1 MNIVLKPA
9 IILLNSLRFKYKFI
23 LLATMFY
30 LPILVSFYWIM
41 QSQLTQIEDNQQEK
55 AGLSYIQSILTLEQT
70 IQSTSANGQS
80 YAKLSQLVKEIAQ
93 NIKSNDVTL
102 PALSQVNDIQEKL
115 SSYQANNT
123 EFDAT
128 VAHELY
134 DSILSLRENVAA
146 LSGLTR
152 KNDAFAFYLAEASV
166 NRLPALSEYLARTQK
181 LTLDIVGAGEF
192 TAQTYTQLVALDK
205 RVDELQLLVKK
216 NSTQLMRVADEET
229 KGYASAYMS
238 LTTSIDA
245 LQETLHNTVID
256 PDSISLDVSTAR
268 NLLNQQYE
276 ASVDLLTLS
285 NKLLVNRLEEQEMSR
300 VTSLWWLG
308 TGLLLVT
315 LITIYL
321 LAAIYS
327 SLTSNV
333 TLIKQAAE
341 KLGNGDFTHALDVN
355 SKDELGDIARSFSL
369 MQQSTQQL
377 LKAFNE
383 DAINL
388 KHGVQEIYQVTNDME
403 KSSCQQQKNTQSVA
417 EDIVQVQD
425 SVAVISENTVNTQS
439 MTHQANQHVL
449 DGQNIISDTSSSIEA
464 IAVEVNTSAT
474 VINGLAEHSNDIGQF
489 VTVIKE
495 IAEQTNLLALNAA
508 IEAARA
514 GEQGRGFAVVA
525 DEVRTLASRTQEST
539 ESIQLII
546 EKLQVGVSQSVN
558 AMEQG
563 VKKAGVG
570 VDKTKHV
577 SQTFEEVTQNAE
589 EIVGATEQISLAVEH
604 QTSLVSG
611 ISTSTT
617 SIANDAVDIM
627 KSAELAAKTGE
638 NISILADQVFN
649 RLAKFKLS

>member
-9 IILLNSLRFKYKFI
+9 IVLLNSLRFKYKFI

-80 YAKLSQLVKEIAQ
+80 YTKLSQLVKEIAQ

-102 PALSQVNDIQEKL
+102 PALSQVSDIQEKL

>member
-9 IILLNSLRFKYKFI
+9 IVLLNSLRFKYKFI

-102 PALSQVNDIQEKL
+102 PELSQVNDIQEKL

-341 KLGNGDFTHALDVN
+341 KLGHGDFTHALDVN